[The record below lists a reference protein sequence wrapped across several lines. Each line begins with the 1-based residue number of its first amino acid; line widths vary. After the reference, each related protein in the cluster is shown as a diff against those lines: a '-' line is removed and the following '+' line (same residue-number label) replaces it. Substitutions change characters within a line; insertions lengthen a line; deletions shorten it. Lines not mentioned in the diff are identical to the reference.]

1 MIRWPKSK
9 LGKLTLFL
17 GGLVA
22 VGVILPLAFIGA
34 MTMAV
39 SYAFPAMDD
48 ESGTMPA
55 PVTAATLFEDL
66 GSAAAGDERRAG
78 VRYRCVRLATGDGKR
93 RRYRCVVPGHGA
105 GDLVYRV
112 SVSETDSC
120 WRARGDAPPLDGCV
134 TQPADL
140 GGLD

>member
-1 MIRWPKSK
+1 MALLS
-9 LGKLTLFL
+9 G
-17 GGLVA
+17 VA
-22 VGVILPLAFIGA
+22 FVGVILPLAFIGA
-34 MTMAV
+34 TALTI

-48 ESGTMPA
+48 GGGTIPA

-66 GSAAAGDERRAG
+66 NTAADGDERRAG
-78 VRYRCVRLATGDGKR
+78 VRYRCVRRVTGDDRR

-112 SVSETDSC
+112 SVSTTDSC

-134 TQPADL
+134 TQRAPDAWD
-140 GGLD
+140 